1 MTLLELNFQR
11 RQARRTARELL
22 DCAVREGRALSI
34 PETVQFDALSARIG
48 ELDDEILRRE
58 SLRKLVS

>member
-1 MTLLELNFQR
+1 MTLLELNYQQ

-22 DCAVREGRALSI
+22 DCAVKEGRTLTL
-34 PETVQFDALSARIG
+34 PETIHFDSLSARIA

-58 SLRKLVS
+58 SLRKLVR